1 MTSVHVVNYDMQIK
15 LLTIGDS
22 GVGKTSLILRYIRDS
37 YSPTFISTMG
47 IDYKVKVIDMEDDQ
61 RIKLQI
67 WDTAGQERFRTIT
80 KSYYRG
86 SHGILLVY
94 DATDRQSFDSIC
106 SWMSQITEHADV
118 DVNTVL
124 VGNKCDLL
132 DRKAV
137 SSEEGANLAKEY
149 NMEFF
154 ETSAKNDIN
163 VEECVLC
170 LVKSVN
176 DRLVKDGVGR
186 PPAGA
191 NVSRAFKATEIE
203 RKKTANGCC

>member
-1 MTSVHVVNYDMQIK
+1 
-15 LLTIGDS
+15 
-22 GVGKTSLILRYIRDS
+22 VGKTSLLLRYIRDS
-37 YSPTFISTMG
+37 YSPTFISTIG
-47 IDYKVKVIDMEDDQ
+47 IDYKVKVIDVEEK

-86 SHGILLVY
+86 SHGVLLVY
-94 DATDRQSFDSIC
+94 DVTDRQSFESIRN
-106 SWMSQITEHADV
+106 WMSQITQHADV

-124 VGNKCDLL
+124 VGNKRDLL
-132 DRKAV
+132 DRKVV
-137 SSEEGANLAKEY
+137 SSEEGVHLAKEY

-154 ETSAKNDIN
+154 ETSAKNDVN

-170 LVKSVN
+170 LAKSVN
-176 DRLVKDGVGR
+176 DRLVKDGVGG
-186 PPAGA
+186 PSAGG
-191 NVSRAFKATEIE
+191 NVSREFKATNAE